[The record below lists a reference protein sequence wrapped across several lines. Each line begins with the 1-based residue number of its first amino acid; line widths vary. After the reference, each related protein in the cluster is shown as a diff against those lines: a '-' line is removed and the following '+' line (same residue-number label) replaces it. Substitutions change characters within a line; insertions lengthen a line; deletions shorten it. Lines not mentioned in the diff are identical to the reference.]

1 MRQINGNNK
10 LSAEIRQKSIEKASN
25 PAYDERNVEF
35 MQKQLDILEMDTRTE
50 EEQLEKENAYKALKD
65 EMYEYI
71 ENKDQTV
78 DTNKD
83 MSKEELEKKLNDLE
97 VTYEILE
104 KGATSEEKL
113 QFYTNTK
120 NKIRSLQEKLTNIN
134 TNTYTTLS
142 NSSNSLKEIENS
154 YKELRINLGLEN

>member
-25 PAYDERNVEF
+25 PAYDERNAEF
-35 MQKQLDILEMDTRTE
+35 MEKQLDILEMDARTE
-50 EEQLEKENAYKALKD
+50 EEQIEKENAYKALKD

-71 ENKDQTV
+71 ENKEQTI
-78 DTNKD
+78 DANKN

-104 KGATSEEKL
+104 KGATNKEKL

-120 NKIRSLQEKLTNIN
+120 NEIKSLQEKLTNID
-134 TNTYTTLS
+134 TNTYSTLS

-154 YKELRINLGLEN
+154 YKELRINLGLYN

>member
-1 MRQINGNNK
+1 MQQINGNNK
-10 LSAEIRQKSIEKASN
+10 LSTEIRQKSIEKASN
-25 PAYDERNVEF
+25 PAYDERNAEF
-35 MQKQLDILEMDTRTE
+35 MQRQLDILEMDTRTE

-65 EMYEYI
+65 ELYEYI
-71 ENKDQTV
+71 ETKKQTV

-104 KGATSEEKL
+104 KGATSAEKL

-120 NKIRSLQEKLTNIN
+120 NEIKSLQTKLTNIDK
-134 TNTYTTLS
+134 NTYSTLS

-154 YKELRINLGLEN
+154 YKELRINLGLDN

>member
-1 MRQINGNNK
+1 MPQINGNNK
-10 LSAEIRQKSIEKASN
+10 LNAEIRQNSIEKASN
-25 PAYDERNVEF
+25 PAYDERNAEF
-35 MQKQLDILEMDTRTE
+35 MQKQLDILEMDTGTE
-50 EEQLEKENAYKALKD
+50 EKQVEKENAYKALKD

-71 ENKDQTV
+71 ENKEQTV

-83 MSKEELEKKLNDLE
+83 MSREELEKKLNDLE

-120 NKIRSLQEKLTNIN
+120 NKIQSLQEKLTNL
-134 TNTYTTLS
+134 NTYTTLS
-142 NSSNSLKEIENS
+142 NSSNSLKEIQNS
-154 YKELRINLGLEN
+154 YNELRINLGLDN